1 MVNDNGGNDAGSV
14 TVLKESLDSV
24 RAVGRVHHTEA
35 ANITDMRVPGRRGQG
50 REPEAYLPRPRN
62 NAEDKEVES
71 RGDRSGLET
80 EALPAVR
87 HF

>member
-1 MVNDNGGNDAGSV
+1 MEMYYYLQLLLIGS
-14 TVLKESLDSV
+14 SW
-24 RAVGRVHHTEA
+24 
-35 ANITDMRVPGRRGQG
+35 
-50 REPEAYLPRPRN
+50 EPEAYLPRPRN
-62 NAEDKEVES
+62 NAEDKELES